1 MAHAFRLGDLLQSL
15 SQVIQVPRP
24 CVVCEQRAWRYG
36 VCELCL
42 LELAQQRQTGQR
54 CPVCC
59 VLLPSH
65 GGCRD
70 CAVRPLQ
77 VEQVFVAWDYQG
89 DAEVL
94 IQAYKGRQKQWLA
107 SVMAEALY
115 QQIVAGWP
123 SRPAVVQVVAIP
135 ASATALRQRGFNP
148 AAEIAKRVAKQLQQP
163 YAIGQLCSV
172 GCQPSRGQKQRSR
185 QQRLTGQAP
194 AWHCAPLPVGSTVLV
209 VDDVLTTGSTLQH
222 AATLCRQAGAQHVYA
237 AVVAR
242 TPWRDYF

>member
-1 MAHAFRLGDLLQSL
+1 MAHAFRLGDLLRSL

-42 LELAQQRQTGQR
+42 VELAQQRQAGRR
-54 CPVCC
+54 CAHCC
-59 VLLPSH
+59 VLLSPQ

-70 CAVRPLQ
+70 CAAHPLA
-77 VEQVFVAWDYQG
+77 VEQVFVAWDYLG

-94 IQAYKGRQKQWLA
+94 IQAYKRRQQQWLA
-107 SVMAEALY
+107 AVMAEALY
-115 QQIVAGWP
+115 QQIVECWP
-123 SRPAVVQVVAIP
+123 VRPASVQVMAIP
-135 ASATALRQRGFNP
+135 ASATALRHRGFNP
-148 AAEIAKRVAKQLQQP
+148 AAEIAKLVAKKLQQP

-172 GCQPSRGQKQRSR
+172 GVQPSRVQKQRSR
-185 QQRLTGQAP
+185 RQRLTGQAP
-194 AWHCAPLPVGSTVLV
+194 AWRCAPLPVGSTVLV

-222 AATLCRQAGAQHVYA
+222 AATLCRQAGAQQVYA